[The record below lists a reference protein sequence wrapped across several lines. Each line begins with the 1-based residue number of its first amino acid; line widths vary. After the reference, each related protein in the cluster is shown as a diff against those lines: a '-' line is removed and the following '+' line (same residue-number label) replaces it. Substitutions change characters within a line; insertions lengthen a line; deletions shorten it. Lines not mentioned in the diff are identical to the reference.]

1 MNAKRAVQ
9 FRKHIKLS
17 HQWQRLRY
25 CRACGS
31 YTVLPEEPCS
41 GCGSQ
46 SFVTLQEYAATLNN
60 RLFYAEGLVLAAFL
74 GVAALAARNFLE
86 LGIALLGAAVV
97 IALYFLLKKHFRP
110 SEEICRLQKI
120 TNRHMP
126 SIREGLLKDALS
138 AGEDLKNDRHKE
150 AYEKL
155 REVGSLLTIEHV
167 KNLKIMCLNQLIIRK
182 DMELELETLLP
193 AAYNKEFITYL
204 YEVSKV
210 NKSLIR
216 QSVLD
221 YLLTHRLRIEQL
233 PFGKELMI
241 NASVA
246 SLRMRPYIERF
257 YPVILDYMEFLP
269 KERFLRLCKLVNGAT
284 SGPLARLQ
292 QACREAAKVRYG
304 FDPDVQAIWQEG

>member
-9 FRKHIKLS
+9 FRKSVKVS
-17 HQWQRLRY
+17 HEWQRLRY
-25 CRACGS
+25 CKSCGT
-31 YTVLPEEPCS
+31 YTVLPEKPCS
-41 GCGSQ
+41 GCGAQ
-46 SFVTLQEYAATLNN
+46 SFATLQEYAAMLNK
-60 RLFYAEGLVLAAFL
+60 RLFYTEALILAAFL
-74 GVAALAARNFLE
+74 GVSAIAARDFME
-86 LGIALLGAAVV
+86 MGIAFAGSAVLMT
-97 IALYFLLKKHFRP
+97 LYILLKIRFRP

-120 TNRHMP
+120 TEQHMP
-126 SIREGLLKDALS
+126 KIREGLLQDALS
-138 AGEDLKNDRHKE
+138 AGEDMKNDQHKE

-167 KNLKIMCLNQLIIRK
+167 KNLKVMCLNQLIIRK

-193 AAYNKEFITYL
+193 SAFNREFITYL

-216 QSVLD
+216 QSVLE
-221 YLLTHRLRIEQL
+221 YLLTHRLRVEQL

-241 NASVA
+241 NAAVA
-246 SLRMRPYIERF
+246 SLRMKPYIERF
-257 YPVILDYMEFLP
+257 HPVIHDYLEFLP
-269 KERFLRLCKLVNGAT
+269 KERFLRLCKLVNDAT

-292 QACREAAKVRYG
+292 QACRETAKVHYG